1 MVNLLGDKKK
11 DEKTLWL
18 YLESLL
24 NELPKDIKES
34 IFYDHVDFHGLV
46 KETDF
51 SNINELVEK
60 IADWKDFTVTMHNL
74 LEDEYELL

>member
-24 NELPKDIKES
+24 NELPKDIKEN

-74 LEDEYELL
+74 LEDEYELI